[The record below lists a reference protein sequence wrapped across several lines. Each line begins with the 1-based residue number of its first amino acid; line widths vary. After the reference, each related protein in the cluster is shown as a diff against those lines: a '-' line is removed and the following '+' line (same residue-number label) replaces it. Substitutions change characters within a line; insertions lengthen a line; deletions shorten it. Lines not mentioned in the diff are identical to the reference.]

1 MNGRAFRKMH
11 GLGND
16 FVVLDARRE
25 PITLPPATARAIADR
40 HRGIGFDQ
48 LLIIEPSDRADAF
61 MRTLNA
67 DGSESGA
74 CGNGTRC
81 VGRLLIEETGR
92 DRVTIETRAGLL
104 SVARLPDG
112 RFAARMGRPRL
123 DWRDIPLA
131 REMDTLH
138 LQLAVEAADGTRLA
152 DPAGVNMGN
161 PHAIFFVEDA
171 EAIPLAE
178 LGPRLEHDPLFPERA
193 NIGIVSPLG
202 ANRVRYRVWERGVG
216 ITLACGS
223 GACAALVASARRGV
237 TGRHAELVVDGGLL
251 EVRWREEDDDV
262 ELIGPATLAYE
273 GRLGTEMLPDT
284 LSGAA

>member
-1 MNGRAFRKMH
+1 MH